1 MLLAPVFLPRP
12 HLCYLPA
19 AKSVLTAGKRPRHGA
34 RTTALECVH
43 TTASWQSTEANSCD
57 GGDRKDEAGLGLTAP
72 GQTAPYIN
80 QDLEVKVNETQQA
93 NRQFY

>member
-1 MLLAPVFLPRP
+1 M
-12 HLCYLPA
+12 
-19 AKSVLTAGKRPRHGA
+19 
-34 RTTALECVH
+34 
-43 TTASWQSTEANSCD
+43 
-57 GGDRKDEAGLGLTAP
+57 GGDRKDEAGLSLTAP